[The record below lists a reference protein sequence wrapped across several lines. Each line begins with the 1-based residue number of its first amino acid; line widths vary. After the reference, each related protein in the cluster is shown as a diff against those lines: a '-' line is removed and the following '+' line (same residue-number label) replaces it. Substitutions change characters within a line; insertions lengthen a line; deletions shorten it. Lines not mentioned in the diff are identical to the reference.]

1 MAQAFLIATVN
12 NRIDMLKS
20 LLKSMSDQ
28 HVELDWDI
36 IIIAQMYSEIE
47 KINLLNY
54 INTFSQLFFARIKI
68 THLKNGM
75 GANLAKIIGLQ
86 LYEYDIYCSLDDD
99 MIFTERF
106 NADPI
111 LKKLEDPRVG
121 LVSGNWAKSTNHVFS
136 KTLKDEF
143 IRQPIVYT
151 GGGLFFR
158 KDLAKIFIEK
168 CTEQYLFDNIEWSVN
183 SYVSGYENYR
193 YLGSIIVHLI
203 CSVGGRKLWV
213 SQKNRVL
220 PNPNLITLE
229 KCTEVYKG
237 LDNNYHMASSKDL
250 TALAHK
256 LHRENLKG

>member
-1 MAQAFLIATVN
+1 MTQAFLIATVN
-12 NRIDMLKS
+12 NRIEMLKE
-20 LLKSMSDQ
+20 LLRSMFEQ
-28 HVELDWDI
+28 NVEIDWDI

-54 INTFSQLFFARIKI
+54 LNTFGQLEVARVKI

-75 GANLAKIIGLQ
+75 GANMAKVIGLQ

-106 NADPI
+106 KPDPI
-111 LKKLEDPRVG
+111 IKKLEDPRVG
-121 LVSGNWAKSTNHVFS
+121 LVSGNWAKSINHVFS
-136 KTLKDEF
+136 KTMKDEF
-143 IRQPIVYT
+143 VRQPIVYT

-168 CTEQYLFDNIEWSVN
+168 CTEPYLFDNVEWSIN
-183 SYVSGYENYR
+183 SYVSGHDNYR

-203 CSVGGRKLWV
+203 CSNGGRKLWV

-220 PNPNLITLE
+220 PNKDLITLE
-229 KCTEVYKG
+229 KCTDVYKG
-237 LDNNYHMASSKDL
+237 LDNNYHIGSSKDL
-250 TALAHK
+250 TELAHR